1 MTEGFCWI
9 VVIRFSLI
17 AVIFLAGCA
26 ATPPGNPHQHPI
38 VGTWVLNIAK
48 TSPAAARDPSL
59 AKKYSS
65 TLTFSPDGEYRGVS
79 DFGGGPNEIIGTFR
93 TDGADVYLNTGNG
106 ETRLYLKSGVPIFL
120 CTINAS
126 RGAGLRTQVAD
137 WNCCRRVRLGGR
149 VVEIRGPTE
158 PRPPRRTYGSHF
170 IRPGC
175 VAPA

>member
-106 ETRLYLKSGVPIFL
+106 EHKALF
-120 CTINAS
+120 
-126 RGAGLRTQVAD
+126 
-137 WNCCRRVRLGGR
+137 
-149 VVEIRGPTE
+149 EIRGSYLLVYDKRE
-158 PRPPRRTYGSHF
+158 PGALVYERR
-170 IRPGC
+170 
-175 VAPA
+175 